1 MFPRP
6 NPVFRRGVRY
16 VGSSWRDGDGTL
28 MFPAGAAVGDLAL
41 IATTSPSISGWTRI
55 QDGAL
60 NIHWK
65 RLTSSDIASGVAVN
79 SSTSAP
85 IICAVYAG
93 AVSAALKAVNST
105 VDPLTI
111 PGFTK
116 TSGCL
121 GVVAAG
127 VASLGGGSMTASGP
141 FTVREAR
148 GNSAGGIGLAD
159 VLPGSSYPN
168 GTNITLSLGGNLSR
182 DALALELF

>member
-41 IATTSPSISGWTRI
+41 IATSSPSISGWTRI

-65 RLTSSDIASGVAVN
+65 RLSAGDISSGVAIS
-79 SSTSAP
+79 SSTSP
-85 IICAVYAG
+85 VVCAVYAG
-93 AVSAALKAVNST
+93 AVAAALKAVNLT

-127 VASLGGGSMTASGP
+127 IASLGGGMSASAP
-141 FTVREAR
+141 FTVRDAR
-148 GNSAGGIGLAD
+148 SNAASGIGLAD
-159 VLPGSSYPN
+159 VLPGSSYTN
-168 GTNITLSLGGNLSR
+168 GTDITLGLGGNLSR